1 MKRKLFY
8 IFFVAVISL
17 TSTGFGFLESAT
29 AVHRRANHSIKT
41 DSVSINTVN
50 MSLRNASISQKE
62 IQKPANES
70 ITKTVIQWAANA
82 VKNTV
87 EKIMSIMAKV
97 LQSIIIDLIRFFTK

>member
-1 MKRKLFY
+1 MKRKLLY
-8 IFFVAVISL
+8 IFFAAVISF

-50 MSLRNASISQKE
+50 ISLRNASIPQKE
-62 IQKPANES
+62 IQKPATES
-70 ITKTVIQWAANA
+70 ITKTIIQWVASA

-87 EKIMSIMAKV
+87 EKIMNIVAKV
-97 LQSIIIDLIRFFTK
+97 LQSILIDLIKFFTK